1 MRSALVLLGTA
12 PVMGVG
18 QNFVVADFEIAEK
31 LVESALGWVQEGGVL
46 EVKDDKLSLID
57 F

>member
-18 QNFVVADFEIAEK
+18 QNFVVADFETAEK